1 MKFIKTLI
9 FSALIGTCVVIGY
22 GLVYVSQPLSL
33 AHLPLEFSIKSGSS
47 VKSAAKQMHAAG
59 VLDNDIYFVLLTRL
73 MGHSDQIKSGDYLLE
88 KSITP
93 LELLEILTKGLVVK
107 VELTIIEGST
117 FNQLRD
123 IINQHPKL
131 SHDTQ
136 GLAEREILQRIG
148 AAETRAEGL
157 FFPDTYR
164 IASGTSDLDLLKQSY
179 VLMRQ
184 HLQQSWAA
192 RAPNLLLKSPYDALI
207 LASIVE
213 KETGQSGDRDKIAAV
228 FHNRLRIGMMLQTD
242 PTVIYGM
249 GERFKGNIR
258 KRDLTQDTP
267 FNTYTRAG
275 LPPTPI
281 ASPGLAAIE
290 ATLHPAAISALYF
303 VARGDGT
310 TQFSDN
316 LNDHNHAV
324 NTFQK

>member
-1 MKFIKTLI
+1 MKAIKTFI
-9 FSALIGTCVVIGY
+9 FSALLGACVVIGY

-33 AHLPLEFSIKSGSS
+33 AHLPLEFSIKAGSS

-59 VLDNDIYFVLLTRL
+59 VLNNEISFVLLTRL
-73 MGHSDQIKSGDYLLE
+73 MDQTDKIKSGDYLLE
-88 KSITP
+88 KSATP
-93 LELLEILTKGLVVK
+93 LELLEILSKGLVIK

-123 IINQHPKL
+123 ILNQHPKL

-136 GLAEREILQRIG
+136 GLTEHEILQRIG
-148 AAETRAEGL
+148 ATETRAEGL

-179 VLMRQ
+179 ALMQQ
-184 HLQQSWAA
+184 HLQQSWDA

-213 KETGQSGDRDKIAAV
+213 KETGQAGDRDKIAAV

-249 GERFKGNIR
+249 GERFNGNIR
-258 KRDLTQDTP
+258 KRDLIQDTP
-267 FNTYTRAG
+267 YNTYTRAG

-281 ASPGLAAIE
+281 ALPGLAAIE
-290 ATLHPAAISALYF
+290 ATLHPAAINALYF

-310 TQFSDN
+310 TKFSDN